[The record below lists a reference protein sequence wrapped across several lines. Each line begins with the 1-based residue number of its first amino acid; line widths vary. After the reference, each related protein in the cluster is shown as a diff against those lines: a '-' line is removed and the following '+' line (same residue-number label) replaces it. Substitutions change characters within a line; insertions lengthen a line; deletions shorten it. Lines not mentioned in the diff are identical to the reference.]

1 MKLNKFEVNFNGH
14 FLKGDKV
21 GESCE
26 TVFLHGAGQSSRKRF
41 EKLRKSLNEKGFPS
55 LGFDFIGH
63 GETGGEMTDTS
74 LNIRTK
80 QAMSVIDEH
89 SPQILNLIGSSMS
102 AYTAIKLTE
111 MISVKN
117 LVLMVPGIYTPKAYT
132 VNFGSS
138 FSKIIRLENSW
149 HNSDAFDILKKFKGN
164 LLILAAQ
171 NDHVIPQELLTMLFD
186 SAINANSK
194 KLHIV
199 KDAEH
204 RNLFPK
210 EGDFELAV
218 DMIHNI
224 FTLK

>member
-1 MKLNKFEVNFNGH
+1 MKLEKFEVNFQGH

-21 GESCE
+21 GESCD
-26 TVFLHGAGQSSRKRF
+26 TIFLHGAGQSSRKRF
-41 EKLRKSLNEKGFPS
+41 EKLRKNLNKKGFS
-55 LGFDFIGH
+55 SIGFDFIGH

-80 QAMSVIDEH
+80 QALSVIDEH

-117 LVLMVPGIYTPKAYT
+117 LVLMVPGVYTPKAYT

-138 FSKIIRLENSW
+138 FSRIIRLENSW
-149 HNSDAFDILKKFKGN
+149 HDSDAFDILKKFKGN

-171 NDHVIPQELLTMLFD
+171 NDNVIPQELLTMLFD

-199 KDAEH
+199 QDAEH

>member
-1 MKLNKFEVNFNGH
+1 MELKKFEVNFQNYL
-14 FLKGDKV
+14 LKGDKV
-21 GESCE
+21 EGNCE

-41 EKLRKSLNEKGFPS
+41 EKLRKSLNKKGCPS
-55 LGFDFIGH
+55 LCFDFIGH

-74 LNIRTK
+74 LDIRTK

-89 SPQILNLIGSSMS
+89 SPQTINLIGSSMS

-111 MISVKN
+111 MFNVKN
-117 LVLMVPGIYTPKAYT
+117 LVLMVPGVYTPKAYT

-138 FSKIIRLENSW
+138 FSKIIRVQNSW
-149 HNSDAFDILKKFKGN
+149 QNSDAFEILKKFKGN

-171 NDHVIPQELLTMLFD
+171 NDHVIPQELLTMLVD

-194 KLHIV
+194 KLHIIQ
-199 KDAEH
+199 DAEH
-204 RNLFPK
+204 KNLFPK
-210 EGDFELAV
+210 EGDFESAV

>member
-1 MKLNKFEVNFNGH
+1 MKLEKFEVNFNGH

-26 TVFLHGAGQSSRKRF
+26 TIFLHGAGQSSRKRF
-41 EKLRKSLNEKGFPS
+41 EKLRKNLNKKGFS
-55 LGFDFIGH
+55 SIGFDFIGH

-80 QAMSVIDEH
+80 QALSVIDEH

-117 LVLMVPGIYTPKAYT
+117 LVLMVPGVYTPKAYT

-138 FSKIIRLENSW
+138 FSRIIRLENSW
-149 HNSDAFDILKKFKGN
+149 HDSDAFDILKKFKGN

-171 NDHVIPQELLTMLFD
+171 NDNVIPQELLTMLFD

-199 KDAEH
+199 QDAEH

>member
-1 MKLNKFEVNFNGH
+1 MKLEKFEVNFNGH

-21 GESCE
+21 GESCD
-26 TVFLHGAGQSSRKRF
+26 TIFLHGAGQSSRKRF
-41 EKLRKSLNEKGFPS
+41 EKLRKNLNKKGFS
-55 LGFDFIGH
+55 SIGFDFIGH

-80 QAMSVIDEH
+80 QALSVIDEH

-117 LVLMVPGIYTPKAYT
+117 LVLMVPGVYTPKAYT

-138 FSKIIRLENSW
+138 FSRIIRLENSW
-149 HNSDAFDILKKFKGN
+149 HDSDAFDILKKFKGN

-171 NDHVIPQELLTMLFD
+171 NDNVIPQELLTMLFD

-199 KDAEH
+199 QDAEH

>member
-1 MKLNKFEVNFNGH
+1 MKLKKFEVNFQGH

-21 GESCE
+21 GVNCE

-41 EKLRKSLNEKGFPS
+41 DKLRKSLNKKGFSS

-74 LNIRTK
+74 LDIRTK
-80 QAMSVIDEH
+80 QAISVIDEH
-89 SPQILNLIGSSMS
+89 SLQTLNLIGSSMS

-111 MISVKN
+111 IFSVEN
-117 LVLMVPGIYTPKAYT
+117 LVLLVPGIYTPKAYT

-138 FSKIIRLENSW
+138 FSEIIRVQNSW
-149 HNSDAFDILKKFKGN
+149 QDSDAFEILKKFKGN

-194 KLHIV
+194 KLHIIQ
-199 KDAEH
+199 DAEH

-218 DMIHNI
+218 DMIRNT
-224 FTLK
+224 FALK